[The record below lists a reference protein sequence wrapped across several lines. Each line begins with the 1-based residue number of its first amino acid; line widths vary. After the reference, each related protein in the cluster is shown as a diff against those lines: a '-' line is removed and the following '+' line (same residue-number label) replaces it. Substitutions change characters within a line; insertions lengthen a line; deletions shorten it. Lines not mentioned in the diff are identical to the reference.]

1 MVKSRLVRCAGHI
14 AHMGEMRNIQYPK
27 PGYFRRPDEDE
38 EMALKRILKKQGVQ
52 MSTGS
57 SGGLL

>member
-1 MVKSRLVRCAGHI
+1 
-14 AHMGEMRNIQYPK
+14 MGEMRNIQYPK